1 MTTEPNKPEIS
12 MEELA
17 EVAGGSKNIDNA
29 GVKTAIDAFNK
40 TVKAGQTLELA
51 RSSGCLG
58 PADGRF
64 GHE

>member
-1 MTTEPNKPEIS
+1 
-12 MEELA
+12 MEELS
-17 EVAGGSKNIDNA
+17 EVAGGSKNIDNP

>member
-1 MTTEPNKPEIS
+1 MTDDPKSELTA
-12 MEELA
+12 EELSK
-17 EVAGGSKNIDNA
+17 VAGGSKNSDSA
-29 GVKTAIDAFNK
+29 VVKTVLDAFNK
-40 TVKAGQTLELA
+40 AIKPNPTELS